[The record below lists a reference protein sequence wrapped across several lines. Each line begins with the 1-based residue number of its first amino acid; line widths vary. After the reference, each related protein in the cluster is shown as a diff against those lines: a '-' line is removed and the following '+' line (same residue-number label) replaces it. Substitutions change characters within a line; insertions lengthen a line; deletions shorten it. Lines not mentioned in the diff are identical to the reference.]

1 MRKYLGLAAA
11 ALLLLAVGA
20 AGQTLDQVLA
30 QTGLDR
36 DLVTMLTVE
45 QGGQKFLL
53 VFVYINERT
62 LSSKVKPEIAEK
74 LAAYVGKNAVLVW
87 AYSESGAALDPSAI
101 WFSQGQTRVV
111 LTAAEIVPL
120 EGDLLSGSVP
130 AATPVVAIVVLG
142 EAIDPAQPFEI
153 HYGDMAMA
161 TLAVQMGTQ
170 TAQAQASATV
180 QGQGEATAQ
189 AEATSQ
195 AQATVESTASSGC
208 PCGQA
213 AAPCG
218 CDPCAWL
225 SGWWSGC
232 CGQEA
237 SSDCGCCCPGFLPFL
252 LLLLLGH

>member
-1 MRKYLGLAAA
+1 MRKYLGLVAA

-36 DLVTMLTVE
+36 DLVTMITVE

-62 LSSKVKPEIAEK
+62 LSSKVKPEIADR

-87 AYSESGAALDPSAI
+87 AYSEAGAVLDPASI
-101 WFSQGQTRVV
+101 WFSQGQAKVV
-111 LTAAEIVPL
+111 LTDAEVVPL
-120 EGDLLSGSVP
+120 EGDLLSGNVP
-130 AATPVVAIVVLG
+130 AATPTVAVVVLG
-142 EAIDPAQPFEI
+142 DSIDPAVPFEI

-170 TAQAQASATV
+170 TASAQAGASS
-180 QGQGEATAQ
+180 QGVATAQ
-189 AEATSQ
+189 AEASPQGT
-195 AQATVESTASSGC
+195 TVESAGTSGC
-208 PCGQA
+208 PCGQS

-232 CGQEA
+232 CGQQA